1 VSADVNGM
9 FDRIA
14 PTYDALNR
22 VLSLGIDQS
31 WRRRA
36 VLALGELR
44 GRAVLDLC
52 AGTLDLSRLAQARGA
67 EVVASDF
74 AQHMLERGRAKLKTS
89 IPLIRADAQRLP
101 FADGVFSGALCGF
114 GLRNL
119 DDPLAGLREMRRV
132 LAPGGRL
139 VVLDFFRPRRALT
152 RAVQVIY
159 NRKVLPLVGGLIS
172 GDASAYRYLARSIER
187 FATREEAETLAR
199 QAGFDN
205 VRGIDLTVGVAAL
218 LIAEVKS

>member
-1 VSADVNGM
+1 MSQAVNGM

-36 VLALGELR
+36 VRELGPV
-44 GRAVLDLC
+44 ASQPVLDLC
-52 AGTLDLSRLAQARGA
+52 AGTLDLTRIAQAAGA
-67 EVVASDF
+67 QVVASDF
-74 AQHMLERGRAKLKTS
+74 AQAMLERGRDKLGS
-89 IPLIRADAQRLP
+89 AIPLVRADAQKLP
-101 FADGVFSGALCGF
+101 FSDASFAGVLCGF

-132 LAPGGRL
+132 LRPGGRL

-159 NRKVLPLVGGLIS
+159 NRRVLPLVGGMIS

-187 FATREEAETLAR
+187 FSTLEEAEAIALH
-199 QAGFDN
+199 AGFDR

-218 LIAEVKS
+218 LIGEVSA